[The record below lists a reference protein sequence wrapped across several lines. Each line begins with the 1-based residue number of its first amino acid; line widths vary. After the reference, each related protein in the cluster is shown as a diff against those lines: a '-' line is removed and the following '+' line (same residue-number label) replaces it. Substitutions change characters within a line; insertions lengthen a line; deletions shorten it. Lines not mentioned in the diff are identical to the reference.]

1 MGRPVARN
9 LEDEM
14 MTKIK
19 ALFDRILD
27 TVNKENVSEQLKKLF
42 FYITAVRL

>member
-27 TVNKENVSEQLKKLF
+27 TVNKENVSKQ
-42 FYITAVRL
+42 